1 MSSKRICVFCG
12 SSLGARTAYAEAA
25 AKLAREL
32 VANDVAL
39 VYGGGN
45 VGLMG
50 VLADAALAAGGEVIG
65 VIPQFLV
72 DREVAH
78 TGLTAMHVVQ
88 SMHERKAMMAELADA
103 FIALPGGFG
112 TFDEFC
118 EVLTW
123 TQIGLQHKPC
133 GLLNVEDYYSPLLE
147 MFERAEQERFLRP
160 QHRRIML
167 ADADPAT
174 LVTKL
179 LAWEPDHDRSLVRSR
194 S

>member
-1 MSSKRICVFCG
+1 MSKRICVFCG
-12 SSLGARTAYAEAA
+12 SSLGARTTYAEAA
-25 AKLAREL
+25 REL
-32 VANDVAL
+32 AHQLVTNNIAL

-50 VLADAALAAGGEVIG
+50 VLADAMLAAGGETIG

-78 TGLTAMHVVQ
+78 TRLTALHVVD
-88 SMHERKAMMAELADA
+88 SMHERKAMMAEMSDA

-123 TQIGLQHKPC
+123 SQIGLQHKPC
-133 GLLNVEDYYSPLLE
+133 GLLNVDGYYSPLLE
-147 MFERAEQERFLRP
+147 MFERAEQEQFLRP
-160 QHRRIML
+160 QHRHILL
-167 ADADPAT
+167 ADTKPAA

-179 LAWEPDHDRSLVRSR
+179 LAWEPQHDRTLLRNR
-194 S
+194 T

>member
-1 MSSKRICVFCG
+1 MSKRICVFCG
-12 SSLGARTAYAEAA
+12 SSLGARTAYADA
-25 AKLAREL
+25 AREL
-32 VANDVAL
+32 ARQLVANNIAL

-50 VLADAALAAGGEVIG
+50 VLADAMLADAGEVIG

-78 TGLTAMHVVQ
+78 TGLTALHVVD
-88 SMHERKAMMAELADA
+88 SMHERKAIMAEMADA

-118 EVLTW
+118 EALTW
-123 TQIGLQHKPC
+123 SQIGLQHKPC
-133 GLLNVEDYYSPLLE
+133 GLLNVDGYYSPLLE
-147 MFERAEQERFLRP
+147 MFERAEQEQFLRP
-160 QHRRIML
+160 QHRHILL
-167 ADADPAT
+167 ADKDPAA

-179 LAWEPDHDRSLVRSR
+179 LAWEPDHDRALLRDR
-194 S
+194 T